1 MLLELLKAIVIGL
14 VEGVTEW
21 LPISSSTHVE
31 LVSALLRTNYSEA
44 FYKVFEVVI
53 QLGAILAVILVYRR
67 RLWPWAE
74 KTELRKRRTY
84 ALWIKIVIAAAPAA
98 LVGVLINDWRDEHL
112 GGMWIRAAALIVY
125 GVLFIVIERM
135 RAGKKETFLYREAE
149 DISMGTALR
158 IGLFQLL
165 SLIPGTSRSGS
176 TILGGTLVGVS
187 RKAAAEF
194 SFFVAIPI
202 MFGASGLKVVKYALD
217 GELAFTGTEIVSLL
231 AATATA
237 FAVSMLVI
245 RALIGFIRSH
255 SFECFGWY
263 RIGLGIVVI
272 LWTVL
277 GKGV

>member
-1 MLLELLKAIVIGL
+1 MLIELLKAIVIGL
-14 VEGVTEW
+14 VEGITEW

-31 LVSALLRTNYSEA
+31 LAAALMKTNYSEA

-53 QLGAILAVILVYRR
+53 QLGAILAVILVYWR
-67 RLWPWAE
+67 RLWPWAD

-98 LVGVLINDWRDEHL
+98 LVGFLVNDWRDEHL

-135 RAGKKETFLYREAE
+135 RAGKKETFQYREAE

-176 TILGGTLVGVS
+176 TILGGTLVGAS

-217 GELAFTGTEIVSLL
+217 GELAFTGSEILSLL
-231 AATATA
+231 VATATA

-245 RALIGFIRSH
+245 RALIGFIRTH

-272 LWTVL
+272 LWTLL
-277 GKGV
+277 GQGA

>member
-1 MLLELLKAIVIGL
+1 MLIEILKAFVIGL
-14 VEGVTEW
+14 VEGITEW

-31 LVSALLRTNYSEA
+31 LVSALMRTQYSEA

-53 QLGAILAVILVYRR
+53 QLGAILAVIVCYWQ

-74 KTELRKRRTY
+74 KTDLRKRRTF

-98 LVGVLINDWRDEHL
+98 LVGVLVNDWRDEHL
-112 GGMWIRAAALIVY
+112 GSMWIRAAALIVY
-125 GVLFIVIERM
+125 GVLFIVIERQ
-135 RAGKKETFLYREAE
+135 RPGKAERSLYREAE
-149 DISMGTALR
+149 DIPMKTALY

-176 TILGGTLVGVS
+176 TILGGTLVGAS

-217 GELAFTGTEIVSLL
+217 GGLSFTGAEIGALV
-231 AATATA
+231 TATVTA
-237 FAVSMLVI
+237 FVVSMLAV

-263 RIGLGIVVI
+263 RIALGVVLI
-272 LWTVL
+272 LWTL
-277 GKGV
+277 FGKNA

>member
-1 MLLELLKAIVIGL
+1 MLIELLKAIVIGL
-14 VEGVTEW
+14 VEGITEW

-31 LVSALLRTNYSEA
+31 LAAALMKTNYSEA

-53 QLGAILAVILVYRR
+53 QLGAILAVILVYWR

-98 LVGVLINDWRDEHL
+98 LVGFLINDWRDEHL

-135 RAGKKETFLYREAE
+135 RAGKRETYEYREAE

-176 TILGGTLVGVS
+176 TILGGTLVGAS

-217 GELAFTGTEIVSLL
+217 GELAFTGSEILSLL

-245 RALIGFIRSH
+245 RALIGFIRTH

-272 LWTVL
+272 LWTLL
-277 GKGV
+277 GQGA

>member
-1 MLLELLKAIVIGL
+1 MLIEILKAMIVGL
-14 VEGVTEW
+14 VEGITEW

-31 LVSALLRTNYSEA
+31 LAAALMKTNYSEA

-53 QLGAILAVILVYRR
+53 QLGAILAVILVYWR
-67 RLWPWAE
+67 RLWPWAD

-98 LVGVLINDWRDEHL
+98 LVGFLVNDWREAHL
-112 GGMWIRAAALIVY
+112 GSPWIRIAALILY
-125 GVLFIVIERM
+125 GILFIVIERV
-135 RAGKKETFLYREAE
+135 RAGKAETYTYREAE

-165 SLIPGTSRSGS
+165 SLIPATSRSGS

-187 RKAAAEF
+187 RKGAAEF
-194 SFFVAIPI
+194 SFFAAIPI
-202 MFGASGLKVVKYALD
+202 MLGASGLKVLKYVLK
-217 GELAFTGTEIVSLL
+217 GELAFTAAQSVSLIV
-231 AATATA
+231 ATVTA

-263 RIGLGIVVI
+263 RIALGLVLIPLTLAGIFA
-272 LWTVL
+272 
-277 GKGV
+277 

>member
-1 MLLELLKAIVIGL
+1 MLIELLKALVIGL

-31 LVSALLRTNYSEA
+31 LVSALMKTNYSES
-44 FYKVFEVVI
+44 FYSVFEVVI
-53 QLGAILAVILVYRR
+53 QLGAILAVIVCYWR

-74 KTELRKRRTY
+74 KTELRKRRTW
-84 ALWIKIVIAAAPAA
+84 ALWVKIIAAAAPAA
-98 LVGVLINDWRDEHL
+98 LVGFLIDDWRDEHL
-112 GGMWIRAAALIVY
+112 GSLWIRAAALIVY

-135 RAGKKETFLYREAE
+135 RAGKAEKYLYREAE
-149 DISMGTALR
+149 DISLGTAFR

-194 SFFVAIPI
+194 SFFAAIPI
-202 MFGASGLKVVKYALD
+202 MFGASGLKIMKYALE
-217 GELAFTGTEIVSLL
+217 GGLSFTAVEIVSLL
-231 AATATA
+231 TATVTA
-237 FAVSMLVI
+237 FVVSMLAV
-245 RALIGFIRSH
+245 RTLIGFIRSH

-272 LWTVL
+272 LWALL
-277 GKGV
+277 GQRA